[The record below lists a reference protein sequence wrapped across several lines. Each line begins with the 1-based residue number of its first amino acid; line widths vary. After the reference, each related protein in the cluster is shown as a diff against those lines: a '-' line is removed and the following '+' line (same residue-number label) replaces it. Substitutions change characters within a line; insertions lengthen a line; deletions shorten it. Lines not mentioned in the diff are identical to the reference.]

1 MTKSDKLFQRLI
13 DNPRKPLAFRDF
25 ERLLEMFGF
34 SLVRQRGSHRAF
46 KHPAIATLLIVQPR
60 GADAKPYQ
68 QQQFLDMIEANG
80 LELRQR

>member
-25 ERLLEMFGF
+25 ERLLDVFGF
-34 SLVRQRGSHRAF
+34 NLVRQRGSHRAF
-46 KHPAIATLLIVQPR
+46 THPAIATVLIIQPR
-60 GADAKPYQ
+60 GADAKLYQ

-80 LELRQR
+80 LELPLR